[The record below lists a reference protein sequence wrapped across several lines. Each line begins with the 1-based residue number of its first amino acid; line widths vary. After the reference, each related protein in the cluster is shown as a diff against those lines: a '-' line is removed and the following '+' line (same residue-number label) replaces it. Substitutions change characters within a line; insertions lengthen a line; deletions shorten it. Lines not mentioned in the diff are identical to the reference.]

1 MAVIVSAMSR
11 SSRRLSLPCLTLV
24 LLAGCGGAT
33 WDKPGATQDVVQK
46 DGEECWEQAR
56 TQARSY
62 TAPATGGVMVGAP
75 ADRPVGRAMDEGA
88 AFQECMRGKGYS
100 EKK

>member
-1 MAVIVSAMSR
+1 MNPSR
-11 SSRRLSLPCLTLV
+11 LACLTLV
-24 LLAGCGGAT
+24 LLAAACGGAS

-46 DGEECWEQAR
+46 DGEECWEKAR

-62 TAPATGGVMVGAP
+62 TAPASGGVMVGAP

-88 AFQECMRGKGYS
+88 AFQECMRAKGYS
-100 EKK
+100 EKR